1 MRNRVQMTLVACIA
15 SLGLLSVVTPSRAQ
29 VPPTASEIAAYQGLH
44 RAAASGDL
52 NALNAVLATKPDLEA
67 RDGRGRTALHI
78 AAHASAYDKV
88 RALVAAGA
96 NVRALD
102 SQRYDI
108 ITIAAVKDDAAM
120 VDLAISLGGDPKAI
134 TSLYDGTALIAA
146 AHLGHDGVIR
156 SLIKA
161 GASLDHVNNLTWTA
175 VIEAIVLGDGGPRH
189 QASLKAL
196 VEAGAKISIPDKAG
210 VMPLQMAEQR
220 GYTAM
225 VQILKSAPRR

>member
-1 MRNRVQMTLVACIA
+1 MRNRALWVLASVAA
-15 SLGLLSVVTPSRAQ
+15 AHLLMGGSTPPNAQ

-52 NALNAVLATKPDLEA
+52 ATLNAVLVTTSDLEA
-67 RDGRGRTALHI
+67 RDNRGRTALHV

-88 RALVAAGA
+88 RTLVSAGA

-108 ITIAAVKDDAAM
+108 ITIAAVKDDVAM

-161 GASLDHVNNLTWTA
+161 GAPLDHVNNLTWTA

-196 VEAGAKISIPDKAG
+196 VDAGANISIPDKAG
-210 VMPLQMAEQR
+210 VTPLQMAEQR
-220 GYTAM
+220 GYTEMIA
-225 VQILKSAPRR
+225 ILKAAPRR